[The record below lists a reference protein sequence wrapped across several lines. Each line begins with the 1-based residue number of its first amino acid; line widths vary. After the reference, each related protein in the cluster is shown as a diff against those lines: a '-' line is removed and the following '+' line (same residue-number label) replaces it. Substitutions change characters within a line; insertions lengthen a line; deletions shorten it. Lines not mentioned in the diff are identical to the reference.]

1 MRATD
6 PSADARPDKAD
17 IRRGGSAMT
26 VTTERRVVRAVG
38 FVPVEAK
45 LRLPVPAETLVPRGG
60 MVDRRLDAGHLPVV
74 LMTAPPGYGKT
85 VAAQQWSREDTREFA
100 WLSLDASDN

>member
-6 PSADARPDKAD
+6 PSADARPKKAD
-17 IRRGGSAMT
+17 VRRGGSGMT
-26 VTTERRVVRAVG
+26 GTTERRVVRAVG

-45 LRLPVPAETLVPRGG
+45 LRLPVADETLVPRGEII
-60 MVDRRLDAGHLPVV
+60 DRLLDAGHIPVV

-85 VAAQQWSREDTREFA
+85 VAPQQGSRENA
-100 WLSLDASDN
+100 PPLAC